1 METTDDTSEHLRA
14 TSLIRIA
21 AYPRPIMVRR
31 VLPYDHITGVYRVR
45 LDEPWFGPTYT
56 DANLTREDL
65 GLEVPVIEGIAT
77 FENLTL
83 NYVGLNYTL
92 RFISSLTPSDRRGHG
107 YGYGHPEGDDSGEVI
122 SVESFPFHN
131 LYGEPTG
138 LEVYRPVGKVWA
150 GGQPFARQPVVALVD
165 GGRNIMR
172 EYINATITA
181 EILDGT
187 NSNDAELL
195 GGLTV
200 DVVRG
205 LARFR
210 DLQVTRRG
218 SYTLKYT
225 TNAGTFSV
233 FEDIEVQFSSEWQ
246 VMPHDRYP
254 LDRFGHSIA
263 LEQSDSPS
271 RLVVGSP
278 LDDHPIHEVQHIRTR
293 GKLLPRLPP
302 LRPRP
307 HAPSPCAASPST
319 ANATQLRSEIQIL
332 YTKAER
338 RNEVQRISICAD
350 EAGFR
355 PVGEFTLTW
364 GSFGPT
370 RWIDCNT
377 YPEHIKVVLEADM
390 A

>member
-1 METTDDTSEHLRA
+1 
-14 TSLIRIA
+14 
-21 AYPRPIMVRR
+21 
-31 VLPYDHITGVYRVR
+31 
-45 LDEPWFGPTYT
+45 
-56 DANLTREDL
+56 
-65 GLEVPVIEGIAT
+65 
-77 FENLTL
+77 
-83 NYVGLNYTL
+83 
-92 RFISSLTPSDRRGHG
+92 
-107 YGYGHPEGDDSGEVI
+107 
-122 SVESFPFHN
+122 
-131 LYGEPTG
+131 
-138 LEVYRPVGKVWA
+138 
-150 GGQPFARQPVVALVD
+150 
-165 GGRNIMR
+165 
-172 EYINATITA
+172 
-181 EILDGT
+181 
-187 NSNDAELL
+187 
-195 GGLTV
+195 
-200 DVVRG
+200 
-205 LARFR
+205 
-210 DLQVTRRG
+210 
-218 SYTLKYT
+218 
-225 TNAGTFSV
+225 
-233 FEDIEVQFSSEWQ
+233 
-246 VMPHDRYP
+246 MPHDRYP

-377 YPEHIKVVLEADM
+377 YPEHIKVVLEADLAVHNIGRVTVTEAEPTCIGEGVAFDVEFRHQVGFVDLLVLDGTQLRTVNASSAAGLAPSTDVAVVISSTLLDGNFTLSIGNLTTPPLPYDVDPFDLGDTITAYLGTGYVGVSRGDFDAQRGNHWRITFPPLDYNYDVPTLEYAM
-390 A
+390 TSFPL